1 MKKVLALIL
10 TLAMALSLA
19 ACGKSADKPD
29 KSNPNVIPEDAWKVS
44 ANEIPKGRTLVKYWS
59 PFGSGTASK
68 MDSFINAFNGSQD
81 TYFVVREYN
90 GGYYDQI
97 AKLMAT
103 EQADLPALCNSSSE
117 TVGSYLHSGLI
128 KMMQDYIDGDSEMAE
143 RNLYGNLI
151 STFGKDGDLIGYPVG
166 LSLSGFWYNTAVFE
180 KAGIDPTTLTS
191 FDRVYEAALKIGE
204 GGYAQYALSEEH
216 SGIWANYAFAREGFY
231 TTDNENGATGLP
243 TKCLYDDNS
252 NGFADIVTNYYTEW
266 ADLAAKGYLYPVGS
280 SMKEEL
286 IPALAAGQ
294 LAMIVSTNSYLS
306 QVQAAFGDSKDFGFI
321 PMFSATDNGK
331 QTGFCSSG
339 NGFFIVDNGNKEAMK
354 GAYEFV
360 KFFTNVDNQI
370 AWNAMTGYLPL
381 YDDVYNSKEYQAV
394 LAEYPYVQSVIEAMR
409 SADNS
414 AWYAFTATNN
424 EYTLAGATCLEAVCN
439 GTPVDQAIAEMC
451 ETINNAFEMY
461 NATNS

>member
-29 KSNPNVIPEDAWKVS
+29 KSNPNVNPEDAWKVS
-44 ANEIPKGRTLVKYWS
+44 ANES
-59 PFGSGTASK
+59 
-68 MDSFINAFNGSQD
+68 
-81 TYFVVREYN
+81 
-90 GGYYDQI
+90 
-97 AKLMAT
+97 
-103 EQADLPALCNSSSE
+103 
-117 TVGSYLHSGLI
+117 
-128 KMMQDYIDGDSEMAE
+128 
-143 RNLYGNLI
+143 
-151 STFGKDGDLIGYPVG
+151 
-166 LSLSGFWYNTAVFE
+166 
-180 KAGIDPTTLTS
+180 
-191 FDRVYEAALKIGE
+191 
-204 GGYAQYALSEEH
+204 
-216 SGIWANYAFAREGFY
+216 
-231 TTDNENGATGLP
+231 ATGLP